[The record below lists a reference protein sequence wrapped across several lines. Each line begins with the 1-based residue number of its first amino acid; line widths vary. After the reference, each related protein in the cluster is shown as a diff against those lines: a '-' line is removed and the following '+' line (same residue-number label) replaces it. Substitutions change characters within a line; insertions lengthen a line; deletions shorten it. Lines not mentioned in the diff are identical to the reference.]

1 MCSGKRSLRFT
12 RFVRINTREYKE
24 YKTGGCGTCRY
35 RGLCTGSKSKSILV
49 REEFLNSG
57 YSKTCKVKKTSIE
70 EIKSYYTWKMREKLS
85 TESAKKI
92 YSKRFP
98 SIEGAFGVIKGVRKG
113 YHFLLKGIHKV
124 RLEWSERCIAYNIGK
139 LSRFSMNTI

>member
-1 MCSGKRSLRFT
+1 MENG
-12 RFVRINTREYKE
+12 
-24 YKTGGCGTCRY
+24 
-35 RGLCTGSKSKSILV
+35 
-49 REEFLNSG
+49 
-57 YSKTCKVKKTSIE
+57 
-70 EIKSYYTWKMREKLS
+70 EKLS
-85 TESAKKI
+85 TSPLKKLFQ
-92 YSKRFP
+92 KDFPPLKEP